1 MYHKRFFLHVPTRSS
16 KAQLEGAVN
25 SANKRREWVR
35 YILADMRTSKRIG
48 EGSLQAG
55 RDEPLH
61 TQPLCV
67 CVCVCGFCLCWGDCL
82 FWLPKRMLAHLATNP
97 LALGAPTGV
106 RKTDYR
112 ETHHI
117 SRSDTAYTVSRV
129 IFVIVR
135 DL

>member
-67 CVCVCGFCLCWGDCL
+67 CVCVGFVCVG
-82 FWLPKRMLAHLATNP
+82 
-97 LALGAPTGV
+97 
-106 RKTDYR
+106 
-112 ETHHI
+112 
-117 SRSDTAYTVSRV
+117 
-129 IFVIVR
+129 VIVYFGCLSACLLILQPTR
-135 DL
+135 LLLVHLQACARQTTAKHTTFPVQTLRTLFQGSSL